1 MSIKINLKKNS
12 GYHFEALNEEGHVV
26 NIDASPD
33 IGGKG
38 KGVRPM
44 QLLLMGLGGCGGID
58 IVNILNKQKQ
68 TIEDF
73 EIFVEGEREKDVTPS
88 LYKKIEI
95 VFALKGKLD
104 EDKVKRAV
112 SLSVDK
118 YCSVKATLDKTAE
131 INYRIELNG
140 KKI

>member
-1 MSIKINLKKNS
+1 MNVKVNLKKNS
-12 GYHFEALNEEGHVV
+12 GYHFEASNEDGIVV

-58 IVNILNKQKQ
+58 IVNILTKQKQ
-68 TIEDF
+68 SIDDF
-73 EIFVEGEREKDVTPS
+73 QIFVEGDRETGATPS
-88 LYKKIEI
+88 LYKKIEMI
-95 VFALKGKLD
+95 FALKGKLD